1 MIRHRHTLTLAAALM
16 IASITAG
23 HAASAQQ
30 RTLYGSDGKV
40 VGQSVTGSNGA
51 VTHYGA
57 DGRVISRP
65 IGLSR
70 SMSASAASCERPV
83 LLVTWVIALPT
94 RSVSV

>member
-57 DGRVISRP
+57 DGRVISREAITRDGKTIYDGQSGRV
-65 IGLSR
+65 IGKTTNEKR
-70 SMSASAASCERPV
+70 
-83 LLVTWVIALPT
+83 
-94 RSVSV
+94 